1 MTALG
6 VSIMSNAPIR
16 IVQLSNGSR
25 RSVALVEEPN
35 LRVIANFD
43 TVFAIANEA
52 IARQFALSK
61 LILDNVSPETL
72 SYDDVYSQKSD
83 WRLLPPADIPD
94 APERVLV
101 SGTGLTHLGSARDRQ
116 AMHEADESKMTDSM
130 RIFEW
135 GRQHGRPAAG
145 QIGIA
150 PEWFF
155 KGDGSMLR
163 AAFAPLEVPPYGE
176 DGGEEAEIAAV
187 YVTGPDSVPY
197 RVGLTSGNEF
207 SDHVFERRN
216 YLNLAGSKLRVC
228 SIGPELV
235 IGHTFADVSG
245 KVQIIR
251 GGNVLWKK
259 SIRTGEENMCHSLAN
274 LEHHHFKFEGHR
286 QPGRMHVH
294 FMGADTLSFGEGVRL
309 EAGDIT
315 EVSWEGFG
323 RPLRNVVQIHPQ
335 QTQPVTVRAMK

>member
-1 MTALG
+1 
-6 VSIMSNAPIR
+6 VPESPIR
-16 IVQLSNGSR
+16 VVQLSNSSQR
-25 RSVALVEEPN
+25 RVALVEEPR
-35 LRVIANFD
+35 LRLIAGFD
-43 TVFAIANEA
+43 SVFALANEA
-52 IARQFALSK
+52 IAKQRALSQVV
-61 LILDNVSPETL
+61 LDHVSSDSIP
-72 SYDDVYSQKSD
+72 YDDVYAAKSA
-83 WRLLPPADIPD
+83 WKLLPPADIPG
-94 APERVLV
+94 APERVMI

-116 AMHEADESKMTDSM
+116 AMHQVDESKMTDSM

-135 GRQHGRPAAG
+135 GRQKGRPAAG
-145 QIGIA
+145 EIGIA

-163 AAFAPLEVPPYGE
+163 GDSAPLEVPGYGE

-187 YVTGPDSVPY
+187 YVTGPDGTPW
-197 RVGLTSGNEF
+197 RVGLTNGNEF

-235 IGHTFADVSG
+235 IGHPFSDVAG
-245 KVQIIR
+245 KVQILR
-251 GGNVLWKK
+251 GGNVLWQKN
-259 SIRTGEENMCHSLAN
+259 IRTGEENMAHSLAN

-309 EAGDIT
+309 QAGDIT

-323 RPLRNVVQIHPQ
+323 RPLRNVIATHPQ
-335 QTQPVTVRAMK
+335 LTAPVAVRPME

>member
-1 MTALG
+1 L
-6 VSIMSNAPIR
+6 SNTPIR
-16 IVQLSNGSR
+16 IVQLSNSGR
-25 RSVALVEEPN
+25 RQVALVDEPQ
-35 LRVIANFD
+35 LRLITNFD
-43 TVFAIANEA
+43 SVFGLANEA
-52 IARQFALSK
+52 MARQVPLSK
-61 LILDNVSPETL
+61 MVLDNVSQDTL

-83 WRLLPPADIPD
+83 WKLLPPADVPG

-116 AMHEADESKMTDSM
+116 AMHEVDESKMTDSM
-130 RIFEW
+130 RMFEW
-135 GRQHGRPAAG
+135 GRQNGRPASG

-155 KGDGSMLR
+155 KGDGSVLR
-163 AAFAPLEVPPYGE
+163 PTSAPLEVPAYGE

-187 YVTGPDSVPY
+187 YTINPDGTPY
-197 RVGLTSGNEF
+197 RIGMTNGNEF

-216 YLNLAGSKLRVC
+216 YLNLAGSKLRMC

-235 IGHTFADVSG
+235 IGHPFSDVAG
-245 KVQIIR
+245 KVQLLR
-251 GGNVLWKK
+251 DGNVLWQK

-286 QPGRMHVH
+286 QPGRLHVH

-309 EAGDIT
+309 EAGDIA

-323 RPLRNVVQIHPQ
+323 RPLRNVIATHPPI
-335 QTQPVTVRAMK
+335 TQPVRVLAMQ